1 MPIRLRIVFSTAA
14 LIAACL
20 LVLGGGI
27 YVMMS
32 RHLHDSLDSR
42 LLNVFGNYQSSFQ
55 ERPDAWYV
63 PGSGLLVIPQNLNPN
78 PFASSGLYIQILDE
92 NGIIQKRSDNLGN
105 DVIQIS
111 RAAFERSAAGDRV
124 FYTTMGANG
133 TLRVLSAP
141 LYSPQRD
148 ETWFIQIAEPLAPV
162 ERTLGALKRA
172 LMIGSTMATILLAAG
187 AWVISKGA
195 LSPLARMSHTARS
208 IGSTRDLSQRIDPP
222 RTHDELQDLAE
233 TFNDMLARLEET
245 FNAQRRFVADAS
257 HELRT
262 PLTALRAN
270 SEIMLRQ
277 IDSGIIDSD
286 DLREGLTDV
295 RDEVDR
301 MTRLVQ
307 NLLTLAR
314 ADVGW
319 RPEMEPVD
327 LVEII
332 RDAGRFATPLA
343 HGRPFSISL
352 PIPDSDGSEPQV
364 VVEGN
369 ADQLRQLI
377 LILLDNAFTYASPEG
392 DVTLAL
398 ERDGRDAIIAV
409 ADTGP
414 GIRPDHLQR
423 IFERFY
429 RADDARSR
437 SYGGA
442 GLGLSIAR
450 WIAAIHHGQ
459 IDVESEQDDGTTFRI
474 RLPLTTRPIDAA
486 ARDTASTVSLA

>member
-1 MPIRLRIVFSTAA
+1 MPIRLRIVLATAA
-14 LIAACL
+14 LIAASL
-20 LVLGGGI
+20 LVLGGGV

-42 LLNVFGNYQSSFQ
+42 LLNVYRNYQRNYQ
-55 ERPDAWYV
+55 EKPDAWFV
-63 PGSGLLVIPQNLNPN
+63 PGTGVFVLPQDLNPN
-78 PFASSGLYIQILDE
+78 PFASSGLYIQVLDE
-92 NGIIQKRSDNLGN
+92 NRTVQERSDNLGS
-105 DVIQIS
+105 DVIQIGE
-111 RAAFERSAAGDRV
+111 ADFNRSAAGERV
-124 FYTTMGANG
+124 YYTTTGSSG
-133 TLRVLSAP
+133 KVRVLSGP

-148 ETWFIQIAEPLAPV
+148 ETWFIQIAEPLSPV
-162 ERTLGALKRA
+162 ERTLGALQRT
-172 LMIGSTMATILLAAG
+172 LIIGSALAIVLLAAG
-187 AWVISKGA
+187 AWVISEGA

-277 IDSGIIDSD
+277 VDSGIIDTA

-327 LVEII
+327 LVEIV

-343 HGRPFSISL
+343 HGRPFAISL
-352 PIPDSDGSEPQV
+352 PVPDADGSVPQV
-364 VVEGN
+364 AVEGN

-377 LILLDNAFTYASPEG
+377 LILLDNAFTHAAPDG

-398 ERDGRDAIIAV
+398 ERDGDDAIIAV
-409 ADTGP
+409 ADSGP
-414 GIRPDHLQR
+414 GIRPEHLQR

-437 SYGGA
+437 GYGGA

-450 WIAAIHHGQ
+450 WIAAIHRGE
-459 IDVESEQDDGTTFRI
+459 IAVDSDPGDGTTFRVS
-474 RLPLTTRPIDAA
+474 LPLTAATDATVG
-486 ARDTASTVSLA
+486 DTSHLTSRV

>member
-1 MPIRLRIVFSTAA
+1 MPIRVRIVLATAV
-14 LIAACL
+14 LIATSL
-20 LVLGGGI
+20 LILGGGI

-32 RHLHDSLDSR
+32 RHLHSSLDSR
-42 LLNVFGNYQSSFQ
+42 LQNVFRNYQSNYQ
-55 ERPDAWYV
+55 EKPDAWFV
-63 PGSGLLVIPQNLNPN
+63 PGTGVLVIPPNLNPN
-78 PFASSGLYIQILDE
+78 PFASSGLYIQILDQ
-92 NGIIQKRSDNLGN
+92 NGIVQRRSDNLGT

-111 RAAFERSAAGDRV
+111 NEAFAQSAQGDTV
-124 FYTTMGANG
+124 FYTTTVANG
-133 TLRVLSAP
+133 PVRVLSGP
-141 LYSPQRD
+141 LYSPQRA
-148 ETWFIQIAEPLAPV
+148 ETWFIQIAEPLTPV
-162 ERTLGALKRA
+162 QRTLSALKQT
-172 LMIGSTMATILLAAG
+172 LLIGSTMATILLAAG
-187 AWVISKGA
+187 AWVISEGA

-208 IGSTRDLSQRIDPP
+208 IGSTRDLSQRIDLP

-277 IDSGIIDSD
+277 VDSGIVDSA

-319 RPEMEPVD
+319 RPEMESVD
-327 LVEII
+327 LVEIV

-352 PIPDSDGSEPQV
+352 PAPDVDGAAPQII
-364 VVEGN
+364 VEGN

-377 LILLDNAFTYASPEG
+377 LILLDNAFTYASHEG
-392 DVTLAL
+392 DVTLTL
-398 ERDGRDAIIAV
+398 DRDGQDAIIAV
-409 ADTGP
+409 ADSGP
-414 GIRPDHLQR
+414 GIRPEHLR
-423 IFERFY
+423 RVFERFY

-437 SYGGA
+437 AHGGA

-450 WIAAIHHGQ
+450 WIAAIHRGE
-459 IDVESEQDDGTTFRI
+459 IDVDSELGDGTTFRV
-474 RLPLTTRPIDAA
+474 RVPI
-486 ARDTASTVSLA
+486 TAKRIETAMATGKIPASI

>member
-1 MPIRLRIVFSTAA
+1 MPIRLRIVLATAA
-14 LIAACL
+14 LIAASL
-20 LVLGGGI
+20 LILGGGV

-42 LLNVFGNYQSSFQ
+42 LLSVYRNYQSNYQ
-55 ERPDAWYV
+55 EKPDTWYI
-63 PGSGLLVIPQNLNPN
+63 PGTGFLTIPPDLNPN
-78 PFASSGLYIQILDE
+78 PFASSGLYIQILNE
-92 NGIIQKRSDNLGN
+92 NGVVQERSENLGN

-111 RAAFERSAAGDRV
+111 RSDFGQSAQGETV
-124 FYTTMGANG
+124 YYTTTAASGRV
-133 TLRVLSAP
+133 RVLSGP
-141 LYSPQRD
+141 LVSPQRD
-148 ETWFIQIAEPLAPV
+148 ETWFIQIAEPLSPV
-162 ERTLGALKRA
+162 ERTLGALKRT
-172 LMIGSTMATILLAAG
+172 LLIGSTLATILLAAG
-187 AWVISKGA
+187 AWVISEGA
-195 LSPLARMSHTARS
+195 LSPLTRMSHTART
-208 IGSTRDLSQRIDPP
+208 IGSTRDLSQRIEPP

-277 IDSGIIDSD
+277 VDSGMIDTA
-286 DLREGLTDV
+286 DLRDGLTDV

-327 LVEII
+327 LVEIV

-343 HGRPFSISL
+343 NGRPFEISL
-352 PIPDSDGSEPQV
+352 PIPDVDGSEPQV

-369 ADQLRQLI
+369 ADQIRQLI
-377 LILLDNAFTYASPEG
+377 LILLDNAFTYASPDG

-398 ERDGRDAIIAV
+398 ERDGNEAIIAV
-409 ADTGP
+409 ADSGP
-414 GIRPDHLQR
+414 GIRSEHVQR

-450 WIAAIHHGQ
+450 WIATIHRGD
-459 IDVESEQDDGTTFRI
+459 IDVESEPDDGTTFRV
-474 RLPLTTRPIDAA
+474 RLPLTAKPVDSAA
-486 ARDTASTVSLA
+486 SETSQVASLA